1 MCVKGVVTN
10 IQRYSLNDGDGIRTV
25 VFLKGCPLRC
35 AWCANPET
43 QTVQPQ
49 ILLNEKTCMDCG
61 YCASA
66 CPQSMQK
73 GQGGKLCIMCM
84 SCVDGCPKGALEL
97 VGKSMS
103 VNDVLEEVE
112 KDRLFY
118 GNSGGGL
125 TVSGG
130 EPLMQPDFTKALL
143 QEAKQRGLHCAIE
156 TSGHGSSEAALEIFE
171 LCDQILFDCKHTDP
185 EEHLRHTGVDNR
197 LILKN
202 LALAAEKFASRITLR
217 IPFID
222 GVNATE
228 ENVEATI
235 ALAKKLGI
243 EEIHLLPYH
252 ELGKG
257 KYEKLGR
264 PYEFEGT
271 TPTTEQLTYFEQKI
285 LSSGLRCKLRG

>member
-1 MCVKGVVTN
+1 MNGTVAN

-43 QTVQPQ
+43 QSVQAQ
-49 ILLNEKTCMDCG
+49 ILLNPSACMDCG
-61 YCASA
+61 YCARS
-66 CPQSMQK
+66 CPQSMPK
-73 GQGGKLCIMCM
+73 GQGGKLCVMCM

-103 VNDVLEEVE
+103 VEEVLKEVE
-112 KDRLFY
+112 KDRPFY
-118 GNSGGGL
+118 GNSGGGM

-130 EPLMQPDFTKALL
+130 EPLMQPAFTKALL
-143 QEAKQRGLHCAIE
+143 QEAKNRGIACAIE
-156 TSGHGSSEAALEIFE
+156 TSGYGATEEALEIFA
-171 LCDQILFDCKHTDP
+171 LCDQILYDCKHTDP
-185 EEHLRHTGVDNR
+185 EEHLRHTGVDNA

-202 LALAAEKFASRITLR
+202 LTLAAEKYASRIILR
-217 IPFID
+217 VPFVD
-222 GVNATE
+222 GVNATD
-228 ENVEATI
+228 ENVDALIE
-235 ALAKKLGI
+235 LAKNLGI

-264 PYEFEGT
+264 TYDFTGA
-271 TPTTEQLTYFEQKI
+271 TPTAEELTYFEQKI
-285 LSSGLRCKLRG
+285 LASGLRCKLRG